1 MVVCGQLQGKH
12 VRFYYHSFAFCNL
25 SFIVY
30 YDFVAREKTLIKHL
44 CSIGPITITKKKKKS
59 DKTPAT
65 VIYWSLDSSL
75 PNRSKS
81 SGILMMTMMA
91 FLVDKQMLVSWG

>member
-44 CSIGPITITKKKKKS
+44 CSIGPITITKKKKNLTKHQRLLFIGLWIPLFQTEAKVLAS
-59 DKTPAT
+59 
-65 VIYWSLDSSL
+65 
-75 PNRSKS
+75 
-81 SGILMMTMMA
+81 
-91 FLVDKQMLVSWG
+91 